1 MPEFNNLRNRVAV
14 VGVGTTAY
22 GSFPETD
29 EYGLAAEAF
38 RNALADCK
46 LDKSKI
52 DGLLT
57 CRIPSYSRVGETL
70 GLDPRWTITLP
81 GHGRMSGIGLVEAT
95 IALATGQAN
104 YVALLY
110 ANIGRSRRVFYGGD
124 ESPGYWDPWGFT
136 SPGAAHALMFR
147 RHMEL
152 YGTTTRQLAEVS
164 VAFRHH
170 AQLHPHAV
178 MKAPMT
184 IDDHEASRFIV
195 APLRLLDYCLIN
207 DGAVCLILT
216 TRERAANLAKPPVL
230 VSGFGGR
237 EAYRTASIENF
248 EFDSWHG
255 QVSAS
260 ANDAFAMA
268 GVDREDVD
276 ALMCYDNFSPTV
288 LFGLEGL
295 GFCERGGAGSFV
307 EGGALKVGGRLP
319 TNTDGGHLSNSYM
332 QGWALNVEAVRQ
344 LRGECGAR
352 QVPDCEVVQY
362 VQSTPCTRSIIY
374 PRGGRRTPHELQKAT
389 AAPGHIEQ
397 AVLGGGPRREV
408 AFATLSGLR

>member
-38 RNALADCK
+38 RNALADCG

-57 CRIPSYSRVGETL
+57 CRIPSYSRIGEIL

-81 GHGRMSGIGLVEAT
+81 GHGRMSGIGLIEAT

-124 ESPGYWDPWGFT
+124 ELPGYWDPWGFT

-164 VAFRHH
+164 VAFRQH
-170 AQLHPHAV
+170 AQLHPDAV

-216 TRERAANLAKPPVL
+216 TKERAADLAKPPVL

-248 EFDSWHG
+248 EFDFWHG

-268 GVDREDVD
+268 DVGVEDVD

-288 LFGLEGL
+288 LFSLEGL
-295 GFCERGGAGSFV
+295 GFCERGEAGSFV
-307 EGGALKVGGRLP
+307 EGGALKLGGRLP

-352 QVPDCEVVQY
+352 QVPDCEVVTYAQA
-362 VQSTPCTRSIIY
+362 TPCTRVIVY
-374 PRGGRRTPHELQKAT
+374 TRG
-389 AAPGHIEQ
+389 
-397 AVLGGGPRREV
+397 
-408 AFATLSGLR
+408 